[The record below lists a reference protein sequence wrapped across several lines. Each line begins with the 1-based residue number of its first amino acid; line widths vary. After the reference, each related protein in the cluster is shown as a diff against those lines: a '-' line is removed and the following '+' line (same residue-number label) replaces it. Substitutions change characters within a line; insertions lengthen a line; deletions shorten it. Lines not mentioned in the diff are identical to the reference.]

1 FQMIESQRDPVK
13 GKGVVTM
20 LEAVGLMDKVMDDPE
35 RVAIIFVRV
44 GDSESVFTRKQEISW
59 EPPVD
64 TEFVDIIPDISNN
77 PAKKEALDEA
87 QIKTLGDLREQC
99 DGMCRSKNHLL
110 NQCVEDYKK
119 FEERQELTS
128 KMLVKIPQYVW
139 EM

>member
-1 FQMIESQRDPVK
+1 MIESQRDPVK
-13 GKGVVTM
+13 GRGVVTM
-20 LEAVGLMDKVMDDPE
+20 LEAVGLMDKVLDDPE
-35 RVAIIFVRV
+35 RVALIFVSV
-44 GDSESVFTRKQEISW
+44 GDSESGFADKQDISW

-87 QIKTLGDLREQC
+87 QIQTLGDLRKQS
-99 DGMCRSKNHLL
+99 DGMCRFKNHVL
-110 NQCVEDYKK
+110 NQCVVDYKK

-128 KMLVKIPQYVW
+128 KMLAKIPQYVW